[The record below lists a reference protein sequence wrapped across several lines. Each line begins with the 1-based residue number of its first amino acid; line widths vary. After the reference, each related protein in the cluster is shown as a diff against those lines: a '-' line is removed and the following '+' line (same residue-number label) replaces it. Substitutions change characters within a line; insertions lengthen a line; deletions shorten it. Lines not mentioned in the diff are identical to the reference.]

1 MANGSRVNRPVGLFL
16 LFFFFPLSAKV
27 PEFHRVSRG
36 EVRDSDDKE
45 KLVILI
51 GIHLFCTHVIIGLI
65 TAIILIVKL
74 LFE

>member
-16 LFFFFPLSAKV
+16 LFFPLLSAKV

-51 GIHLFCTHVIIGLI
+51 GIHLFCTRVIIVLI
-65 TAIILIVKL
+65 TPIILIVKL
-74 LFE
+74 LFD